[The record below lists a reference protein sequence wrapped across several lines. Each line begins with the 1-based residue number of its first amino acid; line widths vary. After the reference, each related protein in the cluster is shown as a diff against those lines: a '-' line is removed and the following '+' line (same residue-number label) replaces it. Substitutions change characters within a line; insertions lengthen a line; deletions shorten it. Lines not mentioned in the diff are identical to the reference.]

1 MDIMC
6 QGSPQDVHGGWFFVN
21 NGKLE
26 FNKVSPYKAWENG
39 WVDFYT
45 TEFDGPN
52 REFEGFSDPDMM
64 DSHWYSYKKDFQ

>member
-1 MDIMC
+1 MDVMC
-6 QGSPQDVHGGWFFVN
+6 PGSPQDVHSGWFFVN
-21 NGKLE
+21 KGNLE

-45 TEFDGPN
+45 SENSGPN
-52 REFEGFSDPDMM
+52 RKFEGFSDPDMM